1 MPDNDQITEPT
12 NEPAT
17 EPANEPAESKEPEGG
32 EQPEPKTF
40 DEAYVKQLRE
50 ESASYRTKLRE
61 AEDRLKEA
69 KTPEEVEAI
78 RQEMAKER
86 EDADKKAAEEA
97 HQLMVEN
104 VALTYKLPPKLAKK
118 LAGSTRE
125 ELEADAKELAE
136 FAPKADDDEDVDL
149 EGGLTPRNRDSDPDD
164 PRELAQKYGRR
175 RR

>member
-12 NEPAT
+12 NEPAV
-17 EPANEPAESKEPEGG
+17 EPATEPAESKEPEDG
-32 EQPEPKTF
+32 EKPEPKMF
-40 DEAYVKQLRE
+40 DEAYVKQLRD

-86 EDADKKAAEEA
+86 EEEDKAAAERQHA
-97 HQLMVEN
+97 LLVEN

-118 LAGSTRE
+118 LSGTTRE

-136 FAPKADDDEDVDL
+136 FAPKADDDEDIDL
-149 EGGLTPRNRDSDPDD
+149 EGGLSPRNRDSDPDD
-164 PRELAQKYGRR
+164 PAALARKYRKR
-175 RR
+175 KR